1 MTTTVQFTTL
11 CEAFQ
16 HTAALRPDAVALRT
30 LGGAQELTWREYAD
44 RVRRV
49 AGGLDSLGL
58 RRGDTMALLLT
69 NRPEFNLVDTAA
81 LHLGLVP
88 FSIYQTSAPAQIAY
102 LLRHSRCRVVVT
114 ERQFLDQVRA
124 AGVPVEHLVVV
135 DGPVEGTASLGLDD
149 LENTEADGFDFDA
162 TWRSVEGSDVLTLIY
177 TSGTTGDPKGVELT
191 HANVLAGIMAVDDEL
206 GVHAEDRTISYLPSA
221 HIADR
226 VSAHYIQIAH
236 GIEVTSIT
244 DARRVAEALVD
255 ARPTFWFAVPRV
267 WQKIKLALESRL
279 AAAPAEQAAAISR
292 AFEVALARVRAQQ
305 AGLDVEPEVEA
316 EFQALDQAVLAPMRA
331 AIGFD
336 RMRWAMSGAAAIAP
350 KTLEFFM
357 ALGLTIVEVWG
368 MSETTGA
375 ATYNPP
381 SKVKIG
387 TVGVAVPGVDLRV
400 DEDGELL
407 VRGPIL
413 MSGYRD
419 DPARTAETFT
429 EDGWLRTG
437 DVVTIDDEGYVTIVD
452 RKKELII
459 NSGGKNMSPTAIENT
474 VKVACPLVGE
484 IVVIGDDRSYNTALV
499 ALEPDVSA
507 AVAAKA
513 GIADAS
519 PAALS
524 RHPVVVEAIR
534 AGIAE
539 ANAKLSRIEQVKRF
553 RVLPTI
559 WEPGGDEITPTM
571 KLKRRNIGRKYAA
584 DVEVLYQESLAE
596 GVHEPS
602 ERTG

>member
-1 MTTTVQFTTL
+1 MTTTIRFTTL

-16 HTAALRPDAVALRT
+16 HTAALNPDAVALRT
-30 LGGAQELTWREYAD
+30 LGGAQELTWRVYAE
-44 RVRRV
+44 RVRRI
-49 AGGLDSLGL
+49 AGGLASLGL
-58 RRGDTMALLLT
+58 RRGDTMALLLA

-88 FSIYQTSAPAQIAY
+88 FSIYQTSAPEQIAY
-102 LLRHSRCRVVVT
+102 LLRHSGCRVVVC

-135 DGPVEGTASLGLDD
+135 DGPVEGTVSLDE
-149 LENTEADGFDFDA
+149 LEAAEPEGFDFDA
-162 TWRSVEGSDVLTLIY
+162 TWRAIEGTDVLTLIY

-191 HANVLAGIMAVDDEL
+191 HANVLAAMTAVDDEL
-206 GVHAEDRTISYLPSA
+206 GVRPADRTISYLPTA

-226 VSAHYIQIAH
+226 VSGHYLQLAH

-244 DARRVAEALVD
+244 DPRRIAEALVD

-267 WQKIKLALESRL
+267 WQKIKLALEARV
-279 AAAPAEQAAAISR
+279 AAAPPEQAAAISR
-292 AFEVALARVRAQQ
+292 AFEVALARVRARQ
-305 AGLDVEPEVEA
+305 AGLDVEPAVEA

-331 AIGFD
+331 AIGFNQ
-336 RMRWAMSGAAAIAP
+336 MRWAMSGAAAIAP
-350 KTLEFFM
+350 ETLEFFM
-357 ALGLTIVEVWG
+357 ALGLTIVEIWG

-375 ATYNPP
+375 ATYNPLAKA
-381 SKVKIG
+381 KVG
-387 TVGVAVPGVDLRV
+387 TVGIAVPGVDLKV
-400 DEDGELL
+400 AEDGELL
-407 VRGPIL
+407 VRGPIV
-413 MSGYRD
+413 MSRYRE
-419 DPARTAETFT
+419 DPVRTAETFT

-459 NSGGKNMSPTAIENT
+459 NSGGKNMSPTMIENT

-484 IVVIGDDRSYNTALV
+484 IVVIGDNRPYNTALV
-499 ALEPDVSA
+499 ALEADVSA
-507 AVAAKA
+507 AVAARA
-513 GIADAS
+513 GIADSS
-519 PAALS
+519 PASLS

-539 ANAKLSRIEQVKRF
+539 ANAKLSRVEQVKRF

-571 KLKRRNIGRKYAA
+571 KLKRRNINRKYAA
-584 DVEVLYQESLAE
+584 DVEVLYADSVEE

-602 ERTG
+602 ERIG

>member
-1 MTTTVQFTTL
+1 MTTTGRFTTL

-16 HTAALRPDAVALRT
+16 HTAALNPGAVALRT
-30 LGGAQELTWREYAD
+30 LGGERELTWREYGE
-44 RVRRV
+44 RVRRI
-49 AGGLDSLGL
+49 AGGLHSLGL
-58 RRGDTMALLLT
+58 RRGDTLALLLT

-88 FSIYQTSAPAQIAY
+88 FSIYQTSAPEQIAY
-102 LLRHSRCRVVVT
+102 LLRHSGCRVLVC
-114 ERQFLDQVRA
+114 EPPFLDQVRA
-124 AGVPVEHLVVV
+124 AGVPLDHVVVV
-135 DGPVEGTASLGLDD
+135 DGPAEGTLALDE
-149 LENTEADGFDFDA
+149 LESADVAGFDFDA
-162 TWRSVEGSDVLTLIY
+162 TWRAVEGSDVLTLIY

-191 HANVLAGIMAVDDEL
+191 HANVLAGIVAVDDEL
-206 GVHAEDRTISYLPSA
+206 GVRQGDRTISYLPSA

-226 VSAHYIQIAH
+226 VSAHYLQITC
-236 GIEVTSIT
+236 GTEVTSIT
-244 DARRVAEALVD
+244 DARRVAEALAD
-255 ARPTFWFAVPRV
+255 SRPTFWFAVPRV
-267 WQKIKLALESRL
+267 WQKIKLGLEARL
-279 AAAPAEQAAAISR
+279 AAAPAEQAAVVSR
-292 AFEVALARVRAQQ
+292 AFEVALARVRARQT
-305 AGLDVEPEVEA
+305 GLEPDPALEA
-316 EFQALDQAVLAPMRA
+316 EFQALDQAVLAPLRT

-350 KTLEFFM
+350 DTLEFFM

-375 ATYNPP
+375 AIHNPLTRV
-381 SKVKIG
+381 KVG
-387 TVGVAVPGVDLRV
+387 TVGVAVPGVELQVAD
-400 DEDGELL
+400 DGELL
-407 VRGPIL
+407 VRGPVV
-413 MSGYRD
+413 MRGYRD
-419 DPARTAETFT
+419 DPARTAEAFT

-437 DVVTIDDEGYVTIVD
+437 DVVTVDDDGYVTIVD

-484 IVVIGDDRSYNTALV
+484 IVVIGEARSYNTALV
-499 ALEPDVSA
+499 ALEPDVAA
-507 AVAAKA
+507 AVAAGA
-513 GIADAS
+513 GITDTS

-539 ANAKLSRIEQVKRF
+539 ANAKLSRVEQVKRF
-553 RVLPTI
+553 RVLPAV

-571 KLKRRNIGRKYAA
+571 KLKRRNINRKYAA
-584 DVEVLYQESLAE
+584 DVEELYADPRADD
-596 GVHEPS
+596 VHEPT